1 MTTITINGTVTF
13 DEIVQPAEHRHQCA
27 RRDADGGGKEKAP
40 RERRGFPTLP
50 SAVT

>member
-13 DEIVQPAEHRHQCA
+13 DESSSLQKTGQCA